1 MRRLF
6 YIAMAALMLP
16 TLATAQTTILGGEV
30 ISPANMSHME
40 AAKYSQ
46 AEYGFMSARV
56 AGMGGAYTSLGA
68 DLSSMAINPAGLGM
82 YRSSA
87 MSFTMGFDHTS
98 SKNNTV
104 PFSKGKSDLSFG
116 QIGTALNLY
125 QGTGS
130 LVSFTVGFA
139 YNKLADL
146 NFRNSAGWDG
156 GEVTIAEFFA
166 EQMYGIDPSLLGSN
180 GAPFSDP
187 NIYADEWGGVLAY
200 RTYLMDP
207 AANDDGSFAG
217 NYIVPGVPLSSRI
230 NSAME
235 VVSEGSVGEFDFSMG
250 FNFGNILYLGTTLGL
265 QDIEQT
271 LHYTYAEEYVSM
283 NNDDDE
289 VSYMEYSPRVG
300 NYGSGVNFKI
310 GAILRPTSGLR
321 LGVAYHSPTIVN
333 LTRDYYTNM
342 TTEFNAGD
350 SYFAE
355 SSINSYTYNYSSPS
369 KLLLGASVT
378 IGNKAIISVDY
389 DKVWYKGMSMHTNG
403 LEGAFANDVEADL
416 GSSNNVRV
424 GVEFVPVQNIYV
436 RGGYAYYGSPLGRE
450 AAKYNKDGN
459 PFYGSYK
466 TDTQNFSLGAGF
478 RFGFGSSLDIAWTLS
493 KANYTN
499 SIMYYYSYVDAYDNV
514 TVSGPVL
521 SNLTHTTNNVAVTY
535 TMLF

>member
-1 MRRLF
+1 
-6 YIAMAALMLP
+6 MACMLIP
-16 TLATAQTTILGGEV
+16 TLATAQTAILGGEV

-68 DLSSMAINPAGLGM
+68 DLSSMAINPAGIGM

-87 MSFTMGFDHTS
+87 MSFTMGYDHTS
-98 SKNNTV
+98 STNSTV
-104 PFSKGKSDLSFG
+104 GYSKGKGNLSFG
-116 QIGTALNLY
+116 QIGSALNLY
-125 QGTGS
+125 QGSGS
-130 LVSFTVGFA
+130 LVSFTLGFA

-146 NFRNSAGWDG
+146 NFRNSASWNG

-166 EQMYGIDPSLLGSN
+166 EQMYGFDPSLLGSN
-180 GAPFSDP
+180 GSPFSNP
-187 NIYADEWGGVLAY
+187 NIYIDEWGGVLAY

-207 AANDDGSFAG
+207 AVNADGSFAG
-217 NYIVPGVPLSSRI
+217 NYIIPGIPLSSRI

-250 FNFGNILYLGTTLGL
+250 FNFGNFLYLGTTLGL
-265 QDIEQT
+265 QDIEQN
-271 LHYTYAEEYVSM
+271 LRYNYSEEYVSV
-283 NNDDDE
+283 NSGNDE
-289 VSYMEYSPRVG
+289 VSYMDYGPRVG

-310 GAILRPTSGLR
+310 GAILRPTRGLR
-321 LGVAYHSPTIVN
+321 FGVAYHSPTIVS

-342 TTEFNAGD
+342 TTAFRAAD
-350 SYFAE
+350 SYYAE
-355 SSINSYTYNYSSPS
+355 SSINSYNYSYSSPS

-378 IGNKAIISVDY
+378 IANKAILSVDY
-389 DKVWYKGMSMHTNG
+389 DKVWYGGMSMHTEG
-403 LEGAFANDVEADL
+403 LEESFANDVDADF
-416 GSSNNVRV
+416 GSANNVRV
-424 GVEFVPVQNIYV
+424 GIELVPVKNIYL

-450 AAKYNKDGN
+450 AAKYNKEGN

-466 TDTQNFSLGAGF
+466 TDTQNFSLGMGF
-478 RFGFGSSLDIAWTLS
+478 RFGVGSVLDIAWTLS

-499 SIMYYYSYVDAYDNV
+499 SIMYYYSYSDGYDNV
-514 TVSGPVL
+514 TVSGPVM
-521 SNLTHTTNNVAVTY
+521 SNLKHTTNNVAVTY

>member
-1 MRRLF
+1 MRRLL
-6 YIAMAALMLP
+6 YIAIAALMLP

-146 NFRNSAGWDG
+146 NFRNSAGWNG

-180 GAPFSDP
+180 GAPFSNP
-187 NIYADEWGGVLAY
+187 NIYTDEWGGVLAY

-207 AANDDGSFAG
+207 ATNEDGTFAG

-271 LHYTYAEEYVSM
+271 LHYTYAEEYVSV

-424 GVEFVPVQNIYV
+424 GVEFVPVKNIYV

-459 PFYGSYK
+459 PFYGNYK